1 MGNWKHMFRMKL
13 PTSGFTLQSVMTRT
27 RSRGLTRAFASFA
40 KTCYSLIMQIRNYRK
55 NCGATSIPP
64 AKTWTAGSKNCYP
77 PVLRTK
83 AINRSVSDYQ
93 DKPDEY
99 SNSVYE
105 GGELF
110 LYELWKTMGDKTFF
124 QMLHKYYQTYQ
135 FQIVTTDDFLKIVR
149 SYGTDKKLE
158 RIIGRYIEEK

>member
-1 MGNWKHMFRMKL
+1 MERQVFHPQRHGPLVPKIVI
-13 PTSGFTLQSVMTRT
+13 PQS
-27 RSRGLTRAFASFA
+27 S
-40 KTCYSLIMQIRNYRK
+40 
-55 NCGATSIPP
+55 
-64 AKTWTAGSKNCYP
+64 
-77 PVLRTK
+77 RTK

-93 DKPDEY
+93 DKLDEY

-105 GGELF
+105 GGKLF

-149 SYGTDKKLE
+149 SSYETDKKVE

>member
-1 MGNWKHMFRMKL
+1 MLFPYYANKKL
-13 PTSGFTLQSVMTRT
+13 QKKLWSDKYSTRKDMDRWFQKIVIPQS
-27 RSRGLTRAFASFA
+27 S
-40 KTCYSLIMQIRNYRK
+40 
-55 NCGATSIPP
+55 
-64 AKTWTAGSKNCYP
+64 
-77 PVLRTK
+77 RTK

-135 FQIVTTDDFLKIVR
+135 FQIVTTDDFLKTVR
-149 SYGTDKKLE
+149 SYGTDKKVE

>member
-1 MGNWKHMFRMKL
+1 MFRMKS
-13 PTSGFTLQSVMTRT
+13 PTSGFMLQSATTRT
-27 RSRGLTRAFASFA
+27 RSRGLTRAFVSSV
-40 KTCYSLIMQIRNYRK
+40 KTCYSLIMQIKNYRK
-55 NCGATSIPP
+55 NCGATKYSTRKDMDRWFRKIVIPQ
-64 AKTWTAGSKNCYP
+64 SS
-77 PVLRTK
+77 RTK

-105 GGELF
+105 GGKLF

-149 SYGTDKKLE
+149 SYGTDKKVE

>member
-1 MGNWKHMFRMKL
+1 MERQVFHPQRHGPMV
-13 PTSGFTLQSVMTRT
+13 P
-27 RSRGLTRAFASFA
+27 
-40 KTCYSLIMQIRNYRK
+40 K
-55 NCGATSIPP
+55 NRHS
-64 AKTWTAGSKNCYP
+64 
-77 PVLRTK
+77 PVLPHQ

-105 GGELF
+105 GGKLF

-149 SYGTDKKLE
+149 SYGTDKKVE